1 MFKFITSKPL
11 WVNILVGI
19 AFAFLLILIFF
30 GLLGSITGHDKY
42 QKVPSVLAQNID
54 AAKLTLMNSGFS
66 VEVTDSVYDMSVG
79 ALSVVRQSPEPDAL
93 VKAGRKIFLT
103 INRAVAPQVE
113 MPNLVGFSY
122 RSAEMYLVTLGL
134 KVGDTS
140 YRPDI
145 ARNAVLEQLYNH
157 QVVKA
162 GTKLPVGSSIS
173 FVLGSGE
180 GSGELLVP
188 DLVGLTY
195 EQAKGQLQTLNINIG
210 SIVLTD
216 AVKDSAAAF
225 IVKQNPPVYIETT
238 PNVKTLNKMKP
249 GQLMD
254 LYLNTIA
261 PIKDTTN
268 H

>member
-1 MFKFITSKPL
+1 
-11 WVNILVGI
+11 
-19 AFAFLLILIFF
+19 
-30 GLLGSITGHDKY
+30 
-42 QKVPSVLAQNID
+42 
-54 AAKLTLMNSGFS
+54 
-66 VEVTDSVYDMSVG
+66 MSVG
-79 ALSVVRQSPEPDAL
+79 ALSVVRQSPEADAL

-103 INRAVAPQVE
+103 INRAVPPQVE

-157 QVVKA
+157 QPIKA
-162 GTKLPVGSSIS
+162 GTKLPLGSTIS

-210 SIVLTD
+210 SVVLTNSIT
-216 AVKDSAAAF
+216 DSASAF
-225 IVKQNPPVYIETT
+225 IVKQNPPVYIETANNTKT
-238 PNVKTLNKMKP
+238 PNKIKP
-249 GQLMD
+249 GQLID
-254 LYLNTIA
+254 LYLSTVA
-261 PIKDTTN
+261 PVKDSLT

>member
-11 WVNILVGI
+11 WVNILAGI
-19 AFAFLLILIFF
+19 VIAILLILIFF
-30 GLLGSITGHDKY
+30 GLLSSITGHGKY

-54 AAKLTLMNSGFS
+54 AAKLTLMNAGFT

-79 ALSVVRQSPEPDAL
+79 ALSVVRQSPEADAL

-103 INRAVAPQVE
+103 INRAVPPQVE

-145 ARNAVLEQLYNH
+145 ARNAVLEQLYNN
-157 QVVKA
+157 QPIKA
-162 GTKLPVGSSIS
+162 GAKLPLGSTIS

-210 SIVLTD
+210 SVVLVNGVT
-216 AVKDSAAAF
+216 DSANAF
-225 IVKQNPPVYIETT
+225 IVKQNPPVYIETENNT
-238 PNVKTLNKMKP
+238 KTLNKIKP
-249 GQLMD
+249 GQLID
-254 LYLNTIA
+254 LYLSTVA
-261 PIKDTTN
+261 PVKDTLT